1 MELVLTYCLGM
12 LLAGGLVL
20 ASDSRSNAGVDQV
33 QKVSKLALITVP
45 GNRVIAILSAGN
57 LATTQSV
64 VTELKQAAGVG
75 GPGPELHQAR
85 TMFDVAEMV
94 GDKLREVTGR
104 DGKYVEP
111 YGDPS
116 ASFLVGGEIAGE
128 GPRLFEVYAA
138 GNFVEASPRSCFL
151 QIGETKYGKPILDRG
166 LAYDSSL
173 EHAAKLALLSF
184 DATVRSNLSVGLPI
198 DLLRYQAG
206 SLQADNLITLEE
218 QDAYWRTL
226 SNDYSAGLTALVD
239 SLPAPPNQLPTM
251 PARSRDAP

>member
-1 MELVLTYCLGM
+1 LTYCLGM

-33 QKVSKLALITVP
+33 QKVSKLALIATP
-45 GNRVIAILSAGN
+45 GSRVIAILSAGN
-57 LATTQSV
+57 LATTQAVIS
-64 VTELKQAAGVG
+64 ELKQADGFGQAGRD
-75 GPGPELHQAR
+75 LSLAR

-94 GDKLREVTGR
+94 GDKLREVFQR

-116 ASFLVGGEIAGE
+116 ASFLVGGEIAGD
-128 GPRLFEVYAA
+128 GHRLFEVYSA
-138 GNFVEASPRSCFL
+138 GNFVEASARSSFL

-166 LAYDSSL
+166 LAYESTL

-198 DLLRYQAG
+198 DMLRYEAG
-206 SLQADNLITLEE
+206 SFSAANFTTIQADN
-218 QDAYWRTL
+218 AYWRRLRDGYAEGL
-226 SNDYSAGLTALVD
+226 SSLVD
-239 SLPAPPNQLPTM
+239 GLPAPPAVWGQ
-251 PARSRDAP
+251 